1 MPRPVSFFY
10 SLKLI
15 KPNEAVD
22 RRLFKPPNSLWL
34 PPDQKDGF
42 TVSEDGGWYRWS
54 PGNVQAVPPSERPMI
69 RPFSTVSLIWCP
81 DQQAFLQVPYDCT
94 ERNVAETYKD
104 GAIHVDWE
112 GLSFHHQ
119 TDSEGRC
126 IARLGYK
133 YEKNQLAAY
142 GSETWMPQ
150 LLPERYQCPEIPEYP
165 GFCHLAGELSILV
178 GLAALSTT
186 SSNLMH
192 WVIGNC
198 FHSGSTP
205 TWRPHN
211 KPKGPSKSAT
221 YIIRIRDTDTSQETT
236 DADLWSELV
245 SNIRP
250 EPWGNSEPGK
260 MANLARLYRERQF
273 FHP

>member
-22 RRLFKPPNSLWL
+22 RRLFKPPNSLWQ

-54 PGNVQAVPPSERPMI
+54 PGNVQPVPPSERPTI

-81 DQQAFLQVPYDCT
+81 DRQAFLQVPYDCT
-94 ERNVAETYKD
+94 EQNVAEVHKE
-104 GAIHVDWE
+104 GIHVGWE

-119 TDSEGRC
+119 KAGLEGHC
-126 IARLGYK
+126 IARLGYT
-133 YEKNQLAAY
+133 YERDQLAAY
-142 GSETWMPQ
+142 GSEAWIPQ
-150 LLPERYQCPEIPEYP
+150 LLPERYQCPEKPEYP
-165 GFCHLAGELSILV
+165 GFSHLAGELSILV

-186 SSNLMH
+186 SSNWMH

-211 KPKGPSKSAT
+211 KPKGPSKSPT